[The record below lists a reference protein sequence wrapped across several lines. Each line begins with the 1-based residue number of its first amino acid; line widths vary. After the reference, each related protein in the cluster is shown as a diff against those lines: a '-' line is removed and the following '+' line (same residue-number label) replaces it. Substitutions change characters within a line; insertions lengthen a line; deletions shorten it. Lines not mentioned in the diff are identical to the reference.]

1 MLITAREHL
10 CCPLLKLALSECS
23 QPNIILLREKC
34 LVGEQTFKCD
44 STTAVGQPPDF
55 FLPLSNIVK
64 IYYKTYLD
72 LATIIIAFYLVDTK
86 VKTLS
91 WPFLRES
98 LNFRIIFFGLKNID
112 HKKWMIIKSKNHHC
126 SKRKVLIVD
135 LLLRWTRS
143 FTWRKPLILAVCH
156 HYNTYRNLKIK
167 ETSKLIKSIEFEPN
181 LFSVF
186 AKFQGEHFFWQNDN
200 L

>member
-10 CCPLLKLALSECS
+10 CCPLLKLALSVCS
-23 QPNIILLREKC
+23 QPNIILTREMSGGGTNFP
-34 LVGEQTFKCD
+34 VWFNY
-44 STTAVGQPPDF
+44 SSSQPPDF

-98 LNFRIIFFGLKNID
+98 LNFLIIFFGLKNID
-112 HKKWMIIKSKNHHC
+112 HKKWMIIKSKNHQC

-167 ETSKLIKSIEFEPN
+167 ETSKQIKSIEFEPN